1 MLNAMSVLSAA
12 ETTRAAARLA
22 TLANPVRLHLFIQ
35 SVDCDTCDD
44 TRRLL
49 ADLTALSPG
58 LTVDEHNLVLDRDAA
73 AAFAIDRAPAIA
85 VVGDADAG
93 IRFVGAPVGHELSA
107 LLDAI
112 VMTAARDSGLSAGGR
127 QKLAGLTSPV
137 AIQVFSTPTCVYCSQ
152 AVALAHRAAF
162 ESPLVT
168 ATGVS
173 VIEYADLIRR
183 YRVTGVPKIV
193 LNDRVELLGAQPED
207 VFVDAI
213 LEASTTLQSHGAQ
226 NHSNL

>member
-1 MLNAMSVLSAA
+1 MLKPMSVLSAA
-12 ETTRAAARLA
+12 ESTRAAARLA
-22 TLANPVRLHLFIQ
+22 QLAHPVRLHLFTQ
-35 SVDCDTCDD
+35 SLDCDTCDE

-49 ADLTALSPG
+49 AELTTLSPALS
-58 LTVDEHNLVLDRDAA
+58 VDEHNLVLDRDAA

-85 VVGDADAG
+85 VLGDMDAG
-93 IRFVGAPVGHELSA
+93 IRFLGAPVGHELSA
-107 LLDAI
+107 LLEAI
-112 VMTAARDSGLSAGGR
+112 VTVSARDSGLSAASR
-127 QKLAGLTSPV
+127 QKLAGLSSPV

-162 ESPLVT
+162 ESAHVT

-213 LEASTTLQSHGAQ
+213 LEASATLQSHGA
-226 NHSNL
+226 

>member
-1 MLNAMSVLSAA
+1 MLKAMNVLSAA

-22 TLANPVRLHLFIQ
+22 DLRHPVHLHLFTQ
-35 SVDCDTCDD
+35 AVDCETCDD

-49 ADLTALSPG
+49 ADLVALAPS
-58 LTVDEHNLVLDRDAA
+58 LTVDEHNLVLDRTSAA
-73 AAFAIDRAPAIA
+73 TFAIDRAPAIA

-93 IRFVGAPVGHELSA
+93 VRFLGAPVGHELSA

-112 VMTAARDSGLSAGGR
+112 VMTSARDSGLSPTSR

-137 AIQVFSTPTCVYCSQ
+137 SIQVFSTPTCVYCSQ
-152 AVALAHRAAF
+152 AVALAHRAAL
-162 ESPLVT
+162 ESPLVV

-173 VIEYADLIRR
+173 VIEFPDLIRR
-183 YRVTGVPKIV
+183 HRVTGVPKIV
-193 LNDRVELLGAQPED
+193 LNDRVELLGAQPEA

-213 LEASTTLQSHGAQ
+213 LEAVGVSA
-226 NHSNL
+226 